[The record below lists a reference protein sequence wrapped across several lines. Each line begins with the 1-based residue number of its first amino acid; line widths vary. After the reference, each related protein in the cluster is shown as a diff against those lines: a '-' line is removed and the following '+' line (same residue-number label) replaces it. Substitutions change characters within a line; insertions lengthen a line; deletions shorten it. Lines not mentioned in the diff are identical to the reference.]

1 MQMRGSEPVEHA
13 PEEPA
18 LIDAPEEPASAAAQL
33 PIVGAVDSILFVTDK
48 PVSAISVA
56 TAIEHPLGQV
66 QAALHSLQ
74 QRLDDTDS
82 ALELREVGGGW
93 RLYVRADFDPAVS
106 AYVGQETSPRLSQ
119 AALETLAVIAYKQ
132 PISRGQVAA
141 VRAVNVDSVVRTLL
155 NRGLIQEADID
166 PDTGATRF
174 ETTPQFLSALG
185 INELSDLPPV
195 SPLLPDGQEGFDVP

>member
-1 MQMRGSEPVEHA
+1 MRGVSPRA
-13 PEEPA
+13 YRQDMTTPP
-18 LIDAPEEPASAAAQL
+18 AAARCFGDGDAL
-33 PIVGAVDSILFVTDK
+33 YEAYHDHEWAVDLADSPDERELFERLSLEAFQSGLAWITILRKRDGFR
-48 PVSAISVA
+48 
-56 TAIEHPLGQV
+56 
-66 QAALHSLQ
+66 AAF
-74 QRLDDTDS
+74 
-82 ALELREVGGGW
+82 
-93 RLYVRADFDPAVS
+93 ADFDPAVS